1 MVGLSDENVSE
12 TNESDVGACKI
23 MAKFW
28 KPKRIDIEILP
39 LPKDIMDDVKK
50 LQKMIKKARE

>member
-1 MVGLSDENVSE
+1 
-12 TNESDVGACKI
+12 

-39 LPKDIMDDVKK
+39 LPKDIMDDVKQLK
-50 LQKMIKKARE
+50 KMIKKARDE